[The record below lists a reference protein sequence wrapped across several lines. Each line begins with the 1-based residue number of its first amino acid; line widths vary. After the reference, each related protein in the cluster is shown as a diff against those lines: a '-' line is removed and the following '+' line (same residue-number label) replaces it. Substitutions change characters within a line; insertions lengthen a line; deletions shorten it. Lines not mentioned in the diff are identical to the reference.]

1 MEMSEGTKGM
11 KWADSQGLWT
21 NVCKPT
27 AGGFEANFANAKLA
41 QDRTAFW
48 IPGPTRPRPKPVS
61 HLWTKG
67 YGKAHTNH
75 TDTQKD
81 THISTNTNKREETHT
96 HTNPHTQ
103 THAQA
108 HAHARAHTERERDVY
123 IYIQSMEID
132 RQIYSQ
138 MDS

>member
-48 IPGPTRPRPKPVS
+48 IHRGP
-61 HLWTKG
+61 
-67 YGKAHTNH
+67 
-75 TDTQKD
+75 
-81 THISTNTNKREETHT
+81 
-96 HTNPHTQ
+96 
-103 THAQA
+103 
-108 HAHARAHTERERDVY
+108 HAHAQNLCHTFGPKDTERRT
-123 IYIQSMEID
+123 QTTQT
-132 RQIYSQ
+132 RRKTLT
-138 MDS
+138 